1 MVLTIGFFVSIQL
14 LIIALLLQKG
24 KAYDLIAGYNTLSET
39 EKKKIDI
46 EAVAKKAVVS
56 LYVFIFLILALT
68 ATLQFVPM
76 TKEQVLLL
84 VSVFMAVVAIIIN
97 VLVFLANRGRFNKKL
112 IALLFIVDLIF
123 LVLLVCLQVL

>member
-1 MVLTIGFFVSIQL
+1 MALTMGFFVSIQL

-46 EAVAKKAVVS
+46 EAVAKRAVVS

-84 VSVFMAVVAIIIN
+84 VSVFIAVVAIIIN

-112 IALLFIVDLIF
+112 IALLFIVDLTF

>member
-24 KAYDLIAGYNTLSET
+24 KAYDLIAGYNTLSEA

-84 VSVFMAVVAIIIN
+84 VSVFIAVVAIVIN

-112 IALLFIVDLIF
+112 IALLFIVDLTF

>member
-24 KAYDLIAGYNTLSET
+24 KAYDLIAGYNTLSEA

-46 EAVAKKAVVS
+46 EAVAKRAVVS

-84 VSVFMAVVAIIIN
+84 VSVFIAVVAIVIN
-97 VLVFLANRGRFNKKL
+97 ILVFFANRGRFNKKL
-112 IALLFIVDLIF
+112 IALLFIVDLTF

>member
-1 MVLTIGFFVSIQL
+1 M
-14 LIIALLLQKG
+14 IIALLLQKG

-84 VSVFMAVVAIIIN
+84 VSVFIAVVAIIIN
-97 VLVFLANRGRFNKKL
+97 VLVFFANRGRFNKKL
-112 IALLFIVDLIF
+112 IALLFIVDLTF
-123 LVLLVCLQVL
+123 LVLFVCLQVL

>member
-84 VSVFMAVVAIIIN
+84 VSVFIAVVAIIIN
-97 VLVFLANRGRFNKKL
+97 VLVFFANRGRFNKKL
-112 IALLFIVDLIF
+112 IALLFIVDLTF
-123 LVLLVCLQVL
+123 LVLLVCLQIL

>member
-1 MVLTIGFFVSIQL
+1 MVLTRGFFGSIQL

-84 VSVFMAVVAIIIN
+84 VSVFIAVVAIVIN
-97 VLVFLANRGRFNKKL
+97 ILVFFANRGRFNKKL
-112 IALLFIVDLIF
+112 IALLFIVDLTF

>member
-24 KAYDLIAGYNTLSET
+24 KAYDLIAGYNKLSET

-84 VSVFMAVVAIIIN
+84 VSVFIAVVAIIIN
-97 VLVFLANRGRFNKKL
+97 VLVFFANRGRFNKKL
-112 IALLFIVDLIF
+112 IALLFIVDLTF
-123 LVLLVCLQVL
+123 LVLFVCLQVL

>member
-1 MVLTIGFFVSIQL
+1 MALTMGFFVSIQL

-84 VSVFMAVVAIIIN
+84 VSVFIAVVAIVIN
-97 VLVFLANRGRFNKKL
+97 ILVFFANRGRFNKKL
-112 IALLFIVDLIF
+112 IALLFIVDLTF

>member
-1 MVLTIGFFVSIQL
+1 MALTIGFFVSIQL

-84 VSVFMAVVAIIIN
+84 VSVFIAVVAIIIN
-97 VLVFLANRGRFNKKL
+97 VLVFLANKGRFNKKL
-112 IALLFIVDLIF
+112 IALLFIVDLTF

>member
-24 KAYDLIAGYNTLSET
+24 KAYDLIAGYNTLSEA

-84 VSVFMAVVAIIIN
+84 VSVFIAVVAIVIN

-112 IALLFIVDLIF
+112 IALLFIVDLTF
-123 LVLLVCLQVL
+123 LVLFVCLQVL

>member
-24 KAYDLIAGYNTLSET
+24 KAYDLIAGYNTLSEA

-84 VSVFMAVVAIIIN
+84 VSVFIAVVAIIIN
-97 VLVFLANRGRFNKKL
+97 VLVFFANSGRFNKKL
-112 IALLFIVDLIF
+112 IALLFIVDLTF

>member
-1 MVLTIGFFVSIQL
+1 MVLTMGFFVSIQL
-14 LIIALLLQKG
+14 LIIELLLQKG

-84 VSVFMAVVAIIIN
+84 VSVFIAVVAIVIN
-97 VLVFLANRGRFNKKL
+97 ILVFFANRGRFNKKL
-112 IALLFIVDLIF
+112 IALLFIVDLTF

>member
-84 VSVFMAVVAIIIN
+84 VSVFIAVVAIVIN
-97 VLVFLANRGRFNKKL
+97 ILVFFANRGRFNKKL
-112 IALLFIVDLIF
+112 IALLFIVDLTF

>member
-24 KAYDLIAGYNTLSET
+24 KAYDLIAGYNTLSEA

-84 VSVFMAVVAIIIN
+84 VSVFIAVVAIVIN
-97 VLVFLANRGRFNKKL
+97 ILVFFANRGRFNKKL
-112 IALLFIVDLIF
+112 IALLFIVDLTF

>member
-84 VSVFMAVVAIIIN
+84 VSVFIAVVAIIIN
-97 VLVFLANRGRFNKKL
+97 VLVFFANRGRFNKKL
-112 IALLFIVDLIF
+112 IALLFIVDLTF
-123 LVLLVCLQVL
+123 LVLFVCVQVL

>member
-1 MVLTIGFFVSIQL
+1 MVLTMGFFVSIQL

-84 VSVFMAVVAIIIN
+84 VSVFIAVVAIVIN
-97 VLVFLANRGRFNKKL
+97 ILVFFANRGRFNKKL
-112 IALLFIVDLIF
+112 IALLFIVDLTF

>member
-24 KAYDLIAGYNTLSET
+24 KAYDLIAGYNILSET

-84 VSVFMAVVAIIIN
+84 VSVFIAVVAIVIN
-97 VLVFLANRGRFNKKL
+97 ILVFFANRGRFNKKL
-112 IALLFIVDLIF
+112 IALLFIVDLTF

>member
-1 MVLTIGFFVSIQL
+1 MALTIGFFVSIQL

-84 VSVFMAVVAIIIN
+84 VSVFIAVVAIVIN
-97 VLVFLANRGRFNKKL
+97 ILVFFANRGRFNKKL
-112 IALLFIVDLIF
+112 IALLFIVDLTF

>member
-1 MVLTIGFFVSIQL
+1 MALTMGFFVSIQL

-84 VSVFMAVVAIIIN
+84 VSVFIAVVAIIIN
-97 VLVFLANRGRFNKKL
+97 ILVFFANRGRFNKKL
-112 IALLFIVDLIF
+112 IALLFIVDLTF

>member
-84 VSVFMAVVAIIIN
+84 VSVFIAVVAIIIN

-112 IALLFIVDLIF
+112 IALLFIVDLTF

>member
-46 EAVAKKAVVS
+46 EAIAKKAVVS

-84 VSVFMAVVAIIIN
+84 VSVFIAVVAIVIN
-97 VLVFLANRGRFNKKL
+97 ILVFFANRGRFNKKL
-112 IALLFIVDLIF
+112 IALLFIVDLTF

>member
-1 MVLTIGFFVSIQL
+1 MALTIVFFVSIQL

-84 VSVFMAVVAIIIN
+84 VSVFIAVVAIIIN

-112 IALLFIVDLIF
+112 IALLFIVDLTF

>member
-84 VSVFMAVVAIIIN
+84 VSVFIAVVAIIIN
-97 VLVFLANRGRFNKKL
+97 VLVFLANKGRFNKKL
-112 IALLFIVDLIF
+112 IALLFIVDLTF

>member
-1 MVLTIGFFVSIQL
+1 MVLIMGFFVSIQL

-84 VSVFMAVVAIIIN
+84 VSVFIAVVAIIIN
-97 VLVFLANRGRFNKKL
+97 VLVFFANRGRFNKKL
-112 IALLFIVDLIF
+112 IALLFIVDLTF

>member
-14 LIIALLLQKG
+14 LIIAVLLQKG

-84 VSVFMAVVAIIIN
+84 VSVFIAVVAIVIN
-97 VLVFLANRGRFNKKL
+97 ILVFFANRGRFNKKL
-112 IALLFIVDLIF
+112 IALLFIVDLTF
-123 LVLLVCLQVL
+123 LALLVCLQVL

>member
-1 MVLTIGFFVSIQL
+1 MVLTMVFFVSIQL

-84 VSVFMAVVAIIIN
+84 VSVFIAVVAIVIN
-97 VLVFLANRGRFNKKL
+97 ILVFFANRGRFNKKL
-112 IALLFIVDLIF
+112 IALLFIVDLTF

>member
-1 MVLTIGFFVSIQL
+1 MVLTIGFFVSIKL
-14 LIIALLLQKG
+14 LIIALLLEKG
-24 KAYDLIAGYNTLSET
+24 KAYDLIAGYNILSET

-84 VSVFMAVVAIIIN
+84 VSVFIAVVAIVIN
-97 VLVFLANRGRFNKKL
+97 ILVFFANRGRFNKKL
-112 IALLFIVDLIF
+112 IALLFIVDLTF

>member
-1 MVLTIGFFVSIQL
+1 MALTIGFFVSIQL

-56 LYVFIFLILALT
+56 LYVFISLILALT

-84 VSVFMAVVAIIIN
+84 VSVFIAVVAIIIN

-112 IALLFIVDLIF
+112 IALLFIVDLTF
-123 LVLLVCLQVL
+123 LVLLVWLQVL

>member
-1 MVLTIGFFVSIQL
+1 MALTIGFFVSIQL

-24 KAYDLIAGYNTLSET
+24 KAYDLIAGYNTLSEA

-84 VSVFMAVVAIIIN
+84 VSVFIAVVAIVIN
-97 VLVFLANRGRFNKKL
+97 ILVFFANRGRFNKKL
-112 IALLFIVDLIF
+112 IALLFIVDLTF

>member
-76 TKEQVLLL
+76 TKEQVLVL
-84 VSVFMAVVAIIIN
+84 VSVLRAVVAIVIN
-97 VLVFLANRGRFNKKL
+97 ILVFFANRGRFNKKL
-112 IALLFIVDLIF
+112 IALLFIVDLTF

>member
-84 VSVFMAVVAIIIN
+84 VSVFIAVVAIVIN
-97 VLVFLANRGRFNKKL
+97 ILVFFANRGRFNKKL
-112 IALLFIVDLIF
+112 IALLFIVDLTF
-123 LVLLVCLQVL
+123 LALLVCLQVL

>member
-24 KAYDLIAGYNTLSET
+24 KAYDLIAGYNTLSEA

-56 LYVFIFLILALT
+56 LYVFVFLILALT

-84 VSVFMAVVAIIIN
+84 VSVFIAVVAIVIN
-97 VLVFLANRGRFNKKL
+97 ILVFFANRGRFNKKL
-112 IALLFIVDLIF
+112 IALLFIVDLTF

>member
-1 MVLTIGFFVSIQL
+1 MALTIGFFVSIQL

-84 VSVFMAVVAIIIN
+84 VSVFIAVVAIIIN

-112 IALLFIVDLIF
+112 IALLFIVDLTF

>member
-1 MVLTIGFFVSIQL
+1 MGFFVSIQL

-84 VSVFMAVVAIIIN
+84 VSVFIAVVAIVIN
-97 VLVFLANRGRFNKKL
+97 ILVFFANRGRFNKKL
-112 IALLFIVDLIF
+112 IALLFIVDLTF

>member
-84 VSVFMAVVAIIIN
+84 VSVFIAVVAIIIN
-97 VLVFLANRGRFNKKL
+97 VLVFFANRGRFNKKL
-112 IALLFIVDLIF
+112 IALLFIVDLTF
-123 LVLLVCLQVL
+123 LVLFVCLQVL

>member
-84 VSVFMAVVAIIIN
+84 VSVFIAVVAIIIN
-97 VLVFLANRGRFNKKL
+97 ILVFFANRGRFNKKL
-112 IALLFIVDLIF
+112 IALLFIVDLTF

>member
-84 VSVFMAVVAIIIN
+84 VSVFIAVVAIIIN
-97 VLVFLANRGRFNKKL
+97 VLVFFANRGRFNKKL
-112 IALLFIVDLIF
+112 IALLFIVDLTF

>member
-84 VSVFMAVVAIIIN
+84 VSVFIAVVAIVIN
-97 VLVFLANRGRFNKKL
+97 ILVFFANRGRFNKKL
-112 IALLFIVDLIF
+112 IALLFIVDLTF
-123 LVLLVCLQVL
+123 LVLLVCLQIL